1 MPGRKRTQL
10 LVLSALAAVILL
22 VIAWQF
28 YKYHLVERRLA
39 EAVAAKTKG
48 LYLLHYE
55 NLTFDEA
62 AGMLHVKNI
71 DIRPDTAVYR
81 QMVRE
86 NKDPHLL
93 LQIHVD
99 ALDISRVKTPKALLT
114 KQLEGGK
121 VEVAGARIRIMVNHF
136 KKDSSVYNPT
146 PDLTKQLLGKLL
158 KIAID
163 SVQINDAAVLVGGMD
178 SSEIYFRG
186 NKVSVLL
193 SHLLIDSSAQKD
205 SSTILFSRDLTLDC
219 KELALPAGK
228 KKYTIGVDSLRFT
241 STDNTLRVGQFSLR
255 PRLSEMAFAASYP
268 VQKDRYDFVLKDIA
282 LHHIDRKE
290 LWAKSIRCDSLVIAE
305 SAFRIYRDMTRPP
318 DTTSKV
324 GKYPQQQ
331 LMHLPFPLTIGK
343 LTFTH
348 SFIEYKERSAK
359 THNSGTVQFH
369 NVRASIRNVTN
380 RRADLQKDNRCIV
393 DFHTRF
399 LNKVPVDARLVM
411 LLKDPKGRFTLKG
424 DFGSLDAPSLNPLT
438 QPMALAR
445 LEKGKIDHLHFA
457 IRGTDSAGEGKVA
470 LSYRDIKVS
479 LLRQDKDDTGYDKK
493 ALASLFANFIVKNS
507 SRPDD
512 PGTKEVHFQRILNK
526 SFFNLVWKTLF
537 TGVKESVGMK

>member
-1 MPGRKRTQL
+1 MSGRKRIKL

-28 YKYHLVERRLA
+28 YEYHLVDSKLSQALTE
-39 EAVAAKTKG
+39 KTKG
-48 LYLLHYE
+48 LYILHYE

-99 ALDISRVKTPKALLT
+99 ALDIARVKTPKALLT

-121 VEVAGARIRIMVNHF
+121 VEVTGARIRIMVQHF

-163 SVQINDAAVLVGGMD
+163 SVQINDATVLVGGMD

-205 SSTILFSRDLTLDC
+205 SFTILFSRGLTLDC

-228 KKYTIGVDSLRFT
+228 KRYTIGVDGLQFT
-241 STDNTLRVGQFSLR
+241 STDNTLRVAQVNIR
-255 PRLSEMAFAASYP
+255 PRLSETAFAASFP
-268 VQKDRYDFVLKDIA
+268 VQKDRYDFMLKNIA
-282 LHHIDRKE
+282 LHHIDRREIWRK
-290 LWAKSIRCDSLVIAE
+290 AIRCDSLVIGE
-305 SAFRIYRDMTRPP
+305 SSFRIYRDMTRPP

-324 GKYPQQQ
+324 GKYPQQL
-331 LMHLPFPLTIGK
+331 LMHLPFPIFIGK
-343 LTFTH
+343 ITFTH
-348 SFIEYKERSAK
+348 SFIEYKERNAK
-359 THNSGTVQFH
+359 THNSGRVQFH

-380 RRADLQKDNRCIV
+380 RRADVQKDNRCVV
-393 DFHTRF
+393 DFRAQF

-411 LLKDPKGRFTLKG
+411 LLKDPKGRFTIEG
-424 DFGSLDAPSLNPLT
+424 DFGSLDATALNPLT
-438 QPMALAR
+438 EPMALTR
-445 LEKGKIDHLHFA
+445 LKKGKIDHLRFA
-457 IRGTDSAGEGKVA
+457 IRGTDSTGDGKVA

-479 LLRQDKDDTGYDKK
+479 VLRKDKDDTGYDKK
-493 ALASLFANFIVKNS
+493 CLASLFANFIVKNS
-507 SRPDD
+507 SRPAD
-512 PGTKEVHFQRILNK
+512 PDTKEVHFQRILNK
-526 SFFNLVWKTLF
+526 SFFNLIWKTLF